1 MTRDEVVALLARRE
15 AGIAALDVAM
25 LQSIYADAAALESP
39 LAGSVVGRDAI
50 GRVFDGFFQAFPD
63 LTIIAEPPLIDGDRV
78 AELSTISGTQNG
90 DFMGLAPTGKAM
102 KFRMVSLLTIR
113 DGLIVREQRTYDF
126 TGLLIQLGVLKAK
139 PA

>member
-15 AGIAALDVAM
+15 VGMAALDVAM
-25 LQSIYADAAALESP
+25 LQSMYADNAALESP

-50 GRVFDGFFQAFPD
+50 GRVFAGFFQAFPD
-63 LTIIAEPPLIDGDRV
+63 VTLIAEPALIDGDRV
-78 AELSTISGTQNG
+78 AELSTISGTHIG
-90 DFMGLAPTGKAM
+90 DFLGLPPTGKAM